1 MNLIQQ
7 IKATQRHANISDDA
21 HRQNVL
27 EVSRYRVSTCTK
39 LTIDEQKKLLSRYRG
54 MNVNKPKAKAKLPE
68 ALRHIYRLWGLLAR
82 KGLVDVDSKQACE
95 TFCAKYTNGQSL
107 YNAKK
112 HWQRLIEIL
121 KNWLE
126 RGQTDVHNQRV

>member
-7 IKATQRHANISDDA
+7 IKAAQSYANISDDA

-27 EVSRYRVSTCTK
+27 QVSQYRVSTCTK
-39 LTIDEQKKLLSRYRG
+39 LTTQQQEQLLTRYRR
-54 MNVNKPKAKAKLPE
+54 MNTNKQKAKAKLPE
-68 ALRHIYRLWGLLAR
+68 ALRHIYRLWGLLAK
-82 KGLVDVDSKQACE
+82 KGLVNVDSKQACE

-107 YNAKK
+107 YKAQK

-126 RGQTDVHNQRV
+126 RGQVNEHNQRV